1 MKHRLLVAACLVVSS
16 LPVFGADRLTDA
28 DVKALVARI
37 EDGRDKFDNAL
48 DDKFKDSILRGPA
61 GEVDVKRFLNTFQE
75 SIDRLEGSLKPGY
88 AGSTEAGTLLRQG
101 SALDRYFRQQP
112 GGTKGESEW
121 NRLASDLKLLAAA
134 YGSEFPAGD
143 NATFRRIG
151 DREVADAVKALA
163 EDVEQV
169 KKSLDSDLKK
179 DPSVDKA
186 SREAVVAEADQLSK
200 DAKALRDRVKDG
212 KPSSAEADQVLTS
225 AAKLQTFI
233 QGHRVPA
240 AANAWTGVSSQLET
254 VTAAYQIPRAAR
266 TP

>member
-1 MKHRLLVAACLVVSS
+1 MKHRLLVAVCLVVGS
-16 LPVFGADRLTDA
+16 LPVFGADRLSDA
-28 DVKALVARI
+28 DVKALVARV

-48 DDKFKDSILRGPA
+48 DDKFKESILRGPA

-75 SIDRLEGSLKPGY
+75 SIDRLEGSIKPGY
-88 AGSTEAGTLLRQG
+88 AGSAEAGTLLRQG

-134 YGSEFPAGD
+134 YGSEFPSGD
-143 NATFRRIG
+143 NATFRRIS
-151 DREVADAVKALA
+151 DREVADTVKALA
-163 EDVEQV
+163 SAAEQV

-179 DPSVDKA
+179 DASVDKA

-200 DAKALRDRVKDG
+200 DAKELRDRVKDG
-212 KPSSAEADQVLTS
+212 KPSSGEAEQVLTS

-233 QGHRVPA
+233 QGHQVPMA
-240 AANAWTGVSSQLET
+240 ASAWTGVSSQLEI
-254 VTAAYQIPRAAR
+254 VAAAYQIPRAAR